1 MKGIGRCLCQ
11 TLHKMKVEVY
21 AISRTKADLD
31 SLEKEVS
38 SLVPIIFASN
48 NERGRSYSNSYFT

>member
-31 SLEKEVS
+31 SLE
-38 SLVPIIFASN
+38 
-48 NERGRSYSNSYFT
+48 RGKQPSTNYFCKQ